1 MVFGYKER
9 NLKIVGHL
17 PLEEQGKFLYLTSR
31 AQTPQPLR
39 KKLMGDRILCE
50 NQR

>member
-17 PLEEQGKFLYLTSR
+17 PLQEQEKFLYLTSG
-31 AQTPQPLR
+31 AQTLQMSR
-39 KKLMGDRILCE
+39 KKLMGD
-50 NQR
+50 